1 MPDALRI
8 AAFGAT
14 GTGKTAFV
22 LQALAKLAPARL
34 MVWDYKHD
42 HTLQQLGTGYATWA
56 QFVRA
61 CRGPRFAARYLVNQD
76 YDIHQQFAAFCMLAW
91 REGNCMV
98 FVDELAEV
106 TKANKAPGAWR
117 KLVNVGRS
125 YEGGTKTIS
134 IIGASQRPTE
144 VDKSFLGNCDVIHT
158 GRLGYA
164 NDARMF
170 AQMWGIDPAEIT
182 NLPNLH
188 WIEKRAADAGV
199 SRGVLTFGNTKRP
212 ATQKKIHPTTPP
224 KV

>member
-1 MPDALRI
+1 MADALRV
-8 AAFGAT
+8 ASFGAT

-22 LQALAKLAPARL
+22 LQLLAKLKPARL

-42 HTLQQLGTGYATWA
+42 HTLQGLGQGLDEWA
-56 QFVRA
+56 AFVRA
-61 CRGPRFAARYLVNQD
+61 CRGPRWCVRYLVNQD
-76 YDIHQQFAAFCMLAW
+76 LDIHQQFEAFCRLAW
-91 REGNCMV
+91 REGNCMA

-125 YEGGTKTIS
+125 YDGGTKTVS

-170 AQMWGIDPAEIT
+170 AQMWGIDPGEIT

-188 WIEKRAADAGV
+188 WIEKRASEAGV
-199 SRGVLTFGNTKRP
+199 SRGVLTFGNKPQP
-212 ATQKKIHPTTPP
+212 AAKKTSRGKTTS
-224 KV
+224 

>member
-1 MPDALRI
+1 MSEALRI

-22 LQALAKLAPARL
+22 LQALAKLKPARL

-42 HTLQQLGTGYATWA
+42 HTLQSLGTGVTSWA
-56 QFVRA
+56 EFVRA
-61 CRGPRFAARYLVNQD
+61 CRGPRWAVRYLVNQD
-76 YDIHQQFAAFCMLAW
+76 FDVHQQFAAFCMLAW
-91 REGNCMV
+91 REGNCLV

-106 TKANKAPGAWR
+106 TKANKAPATWR

-125 YEGGTKTIS
+125 YDGGTKAVS

-170 AQMWGIDPAEIT
+170 AQMWGIDAGEIT

-199 SRGVLTFGNTKRP
+199 SRGVLTFGNKKP
-212 ATQKKIHPTTPP
+212 APTQK
-224 KV
+224 

>member
-1 MPDALRI
+1 MADALRI

-22 LQALAKLAPARL
+22 LQALAKLKPARL

-42 HTLQQLGTGYATWA
+42 HTLQQLGQGVADWA
-56 QFVRA
+56 GFVRA
-61 CRGPRFAARYLVNQD
+61 CKGPRFAVRYLVNQD
-76 YDIHQQFAAFCMLAW
+76 LNVDQQFAAFCALAW

-106 TKANKAPGAWR
+106 TKANKAPATWR

-125 YEGGTKTIS
+125 YDGGTKTIS

-170 AQMWGIDPAEIT
+170 AQMWGIDAGEIT

-199 SRGVLTFGNTKRP
+199 ARGVLTFGNTKP
-212 ATQKKIHPTTPP
+212 AAPKK
-224 KV
+224 